1 MNTKRGILTIVLS
14 VFLIISGS
22 GLFGAEGTEEQA
34 REAAKQWLVLVD
46 AGNFASSWDTAALY
60 FKTAVTREKWQESLN
75 AVRTPLGAVTSRA
88 LKSAKHTKTLPGAP
102 DGDYVVLQ
110 FDTSFANKKTAV
122 ETIVPT
128 LEKDGTWRV
137 SGYFIK

>member
-1 MNTKRGILTIVLS
+1 MNIKHAIPTIALS
-14 VFLIISGS
+14 VILILSRS
-22 GLFGAEGTEEQA
+22 GLLAAEGTEEQA
-34 REAAKQWLVLVD
+34 RDAAKQWLALVD
-46 AGNFASSWDTAALY
+46 AGNFASSWDTAAGY
-60 FKTAVTREKWQESLN
+60 FKTAVIKEKWQDSLN
-75 AVRTPLGAVTSRA
+75 AVRTPLGAVVSRTF
-88 LKSAKHTKTLPGAP
+88 KSAKPAKTLPGAP

-122 ETIVPT
+122 ETIVPM

>member
-1 MNTKRGILTIVLS
+1 MNTKHAIPTIVLS
-14 VFLIISGS
+14 AFLIISGN
-22 GLFGAEGTEEQA
+22 GLFAAEGTEEQA
-34 REAAKQWLVLVD
+34 RDAAKQWLSLVD
-46 AGNFASSWDTAALY
+46 AGNFASSWDTAAAY
-60 FKTAVTREKWQESLN
+60 FKAAVTKEKWQDSLN
-75 AVRTPLGAVTSRA
+75 AVRPPLGTVISRA
-88 LKSAKHTKTLPGAP
+88 FKSAKHTRTLPGAP

-122 ETIVPT
+122 ETIVSM